1 MNMRT
6 KRTPANPTPAR
17 HGELAAALVALSRLG
32 TQVVERC
39 PAPSCPV
46 CRSVATIAA

>member
-1 MNMRT
+1 MNMKM

-17 HGELAAALVALSRLG
+17 HGELAAALVELSRLG

-39 PAPSCPV
+39 PAASCPL

>member
-6 KRTPANPTPAR
+6 KHTPANPTPAR

>member
-1 MNMRT
+1 MNMKM

-39 PAPSCPV
+39 PAASCPV
-46 CRSVATIAA
+46 CRSAVTIAA